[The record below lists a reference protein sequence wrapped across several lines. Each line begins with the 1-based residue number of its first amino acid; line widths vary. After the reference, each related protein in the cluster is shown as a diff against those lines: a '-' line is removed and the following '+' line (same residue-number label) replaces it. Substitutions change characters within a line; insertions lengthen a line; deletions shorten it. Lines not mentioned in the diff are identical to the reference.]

1 MACSRRTGK
10 SSRAGGVYCTSTSVG
25 VLPRAVHV
33 DQDVDMIMVG
43 FATRHKPEQTIS
55 QDFRAA
61 GGLGGYR
68 GGWVATAAR
77 VLIRPVAISVV
88 GLIQNST
95 QYLLSFASRRTSPRH
110 LIRRSIRHCAHCS
123 ASEDHLGANTSTCN
137 HINGH
142 HSTLTTKTFS
152 NTAQRQL
159 CTYGT
164 TITS

>member
-95 QYLLSFASRRTSPRH
+95 QYLLSFASFSTAPHTAVHTALCTLFCVGGPLRSQHQH
-110 LIRRSIRHCAHCS
+110 LQPHQR
-123 ASEDHLGANTSTCN
+123 
-137 HINGH
+137 H